1 MRSAAGSSFT
11 AIMSKPNNGAEPKA
25 AAPVFNA
32 AETAWLRQVLQ
43 RDFAVTPLQG
53 GANNQGFC
61 VSTDTQRFFLKR
73 FADSDSAKQKLE
85 QEQRF
90 ATVLYQHGI
99 RHIPQPLAQH
109 SALRLSLFSFIEGTP
124 VRQLQAWHLAAA
136 LDFVRQI
143 NQPNLRRQLQSP
155 KPALTL
161 AAESPA
167 TLADFCHIVE
177 RRLQRLSAVVGQA
190 SDCCQ
195 PALQQLLTDI
205 GKQLTALSQDLPA
218 SWQWPL
224 DRSYLSPSDFGFH
237 NAIEREHSL
246 YFIDFEYA
254 GCDSLWKL
262 FSDFFAQ
269 PAVPVPL
276 HYAAEFLRQPLFDE
290 LAQQPATLLQ
300 IYQLTQLKWSLLM
313 LNEFLPEV
321 MARRLHSLLNKL
333 DQTEP
338 ATEFI
343 LSQQQAQLAKS
354 QRYFQQ
360 IAERTHQLKQG
371 LAELS

>member
-1 MRSAAGSSFT
+1 
-11 AIMSKPNNGAEPKA
+11 MSKPNSGVAPKA
-25 AAPVFNA
+25 STPVFNA

-43 RDFAVTPLQG
+43 HDFAVTPLHG

-73 FADSDSAKQKLE
+73 FADSANAKQKLE

-99 RHIPQPLAQH
+99 RNIPQPLALH
-109 SALRLSLFSFIEGTP
+109 SPLRLSLFGFIEGEP
-124 VRQLQAWHLAAA
+124 VQQLQTWHLTAA
-136 LDFVRQI
+136 LDFIRQI

-155 KPALTL
+155 KPPLTL
-161 AAESPA
+161 ASESPA

-177 RRLQRLSAVVGQA
+177 LRLQRLSAVVGQA
-190 SDCCQ
+190 SDCCR
-195 PALQQLLTDI
+195 PALEPLLANIGRQLTD
-205 GKQLTALSQDLPA
+205 LSQDLPA
-218 SWQWPL
+218 SWQLPL

-237 NAIEREHSL
+237 NAIASEHRL

-254 GCDSLWKL
+254 GYDSLWKL
-262 FSDFFAQ
+262 FCDFFAQ

-276 HYAAEFLRQPLFDE
+276 HYAAEFLRQPLFAE

-300 IYQLTQLKWSLLM
+300 VYQLTQLKWSLLM

-321 MARRLHSLLNKL
+321 MARRLHSLQNKL
-333 DQTEP
+333 ARAEP
-338 ATEFI
+338 AAQFI